1 MDHVKNSILPQYRP
15 SVEIRKF
22 HRFML
27 NGTKIKKQLTDRKQ
41 KKPKKPSKTL
51 SRKQH
56 ADLGLYTLPTK
67 SLKYSDM
74 LSLHTLWTQYIQDHL
89 KGFLVTENGQHRIPH
104 AYENTYDAFSKAL
117 VKSDFHGANITVI
130 ASKSP
135 TLVGQNGIVAMET
148 KNTFKIVG
156 KDNRTRSKC
165 LLSTDFQNRP

>member
-1 MDHVKNSILPQYRP
+1 MDQLIEHVKNSVAPQNRP
-15 SVEIRKF
+15 DVDIKKF

-27 NGTKIKKQLTDRKQ
+27 TGSKIKKQHTERKQ
-41 KKPKKPSKTL
+41 NKPKKPSKTL
-51 SRKQH
+51 SRKQF

-74 LSLHTLWTQYIQDHL
+74 LPLHDLWTQYIHDHIRS
-89 KGFLVTENGQHRIPH
+89 FLVTENGQQRIPH
-104 AYENTYDAFSKAL
+104 VFENTYDAFSKAI

-156 KDNRTRSKC
+156 KDNRTRS
-165 LLSTDFQNRP
+165 TWI